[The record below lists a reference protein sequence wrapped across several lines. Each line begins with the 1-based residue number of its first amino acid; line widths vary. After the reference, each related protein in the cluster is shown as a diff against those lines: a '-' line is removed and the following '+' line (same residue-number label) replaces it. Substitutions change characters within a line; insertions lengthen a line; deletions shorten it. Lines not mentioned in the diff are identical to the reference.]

1 MNKPKKKSLGKKLLF
16 ITGSAFAFLL
26 LAMWLIPIIFQ
37 KQIENKVK
45 ATISSMTG
53 GNYTANMHDL
63 RLNLFTNTISA
74 KEFEMKMDTNVFK
87 ESGNALGL
95 DISVQNISFSG
106 VNFWKL
112 LFQKTFQLNKIKIK
126 QGHAYFNWNPERKKQ
141 KNLVDKKGAIEHII
155 LKKVDLEDVDIKFY
169 NEKKAST
176 IYSGNANLN
185 FRYLR
190 IDKQGFPTMQKL
202 NARFDESKFYF
213 GKQYFSLDTTYFQYD
228 HGTLQVKICDLD
240 FTDETQHMLKIF
252 PGSRVKYDFKA
263 NELSFIFKDL
273 AQIESLAKNE
283 VNALSVSHIKVESP
297 VLTLYRDTIQPNDS
311 IVVKKK
317 LFPLFV
323 SKMNIRNGRFVI
335 IDKVSDKTRLT
346 CYGIDLDIRQLEPAP
361 ASYLIPFRAS
371 IFEIQTDS
379 IVYQHKN
386 EIQLTKLVNLSI
398 NTDDS
403 LLKCDRLSMLATVSE
418 KQFFKM
424 KQFQCDLPKVTIDDI
439 TLNGIDG
446 DLMLEKKYI
455 SASKLQAEKFNL
467 LTIRDK
473 NYPYQPGKITPMPQ
487 DQILGIE
494 APFNLQEVSIHNG
507 KIEYYEIPNNGN
519 DRGHLW
525 IDKIAIRAQNITND
539 SSLLAI
545 NDTMEVVMEGY
556 IFSKGLIQVFANMP
570 LADPYKKHYVYGKI
584 GALDPSNLN
593 QITMNCAQIKIQ
605 KGMIHSGEFEFI
617 ADKNESKGQLNLLFN
632 KLKMKILTRKGD
644 RLKGDNIKSLIANL
658 FITRNNPE
666 PGRDPIIGSIHWKRD
681 QSRWI
686 TNYWWK
692 SLFSGINSIVMSRN
706 VQLKALENDFKQLK
720 RRRPVFKN
728 DPN

>member
-1 MNKPKKKSLGKKLLF
+1 MNKPKKKKSGKKFLLF
-16 ITGSAFAFLL
+16 TGAILL
-26 LAMWLIPIIFQ
+26 LLVLSMWLLPIIFQ

-45 ATISSMTG
+45 ASISNMTE
-53 GNYTANMHDL
+53 GNYSANMHDL

-74 KEFEMKMDTNVFK
+74 KEFEMKMDTSVFNK
-87 ESGNALGL
+87 NGNALGI
-95 DISVQNISFSG
+95 DISVKDISFSG

-112 LFQKTFQLNKIKIK
+112 LFKKTFQLNKIKIN

-155 LKKVDLEDVDIKFY
+155 LKKVDLENVDIRFF
-169 NEKKAST
+169 NEKKNST

-185 FRYLR
+185 FKYLK

-202 NARFDESKFYF
+202 QARFDESKFYF
-213 GKQYFSLDTTYFQYD
+213 GKKYFSLDTTYFQYD
-228 HGTLQVKICDLD
+228 HGTLQVKIRDLD

-263 NELSFIFKDL
+263 TELSFIFKDL
-273 AQIESLAKNE
+273 AQVESLAKNE
-283 VNALSVSHIKVESP
+283 VFALAVTQIKVDHP
-297 VLTLYRDTIQPNDS
+297 VLTLYRDTIKPNDS

-323 SKMNIRNGRFVI
+323 SKMNIRNGQFII
-335 IDKVSDKTRLT
+335 IDKVTDKTRLT
-346 CYGIDLDIRQLEPAP
+346 TYGIDLDIHQLAPAP
-361 ASYLIPFRAS
+361 STYLIPFKAS
-371 IFEIQTDS
+371 VFEIQSDS
-379 IVYQHKN
+379 IVYHHKN
-386 EIQLTKLVNLSI
+386 EVQITKLLNLSI

-403 LLKCDRLSMLATVSE
+403 LLKCDRLSMLVTTTE
-418 KQFFKM
+418 KEFFRIK
-424 KQFQCDLPKVTIDDI
+424 KYQCDLPTVNVDNI

-455 SASKLQAEKFNL
+455 SASKLQAEKFYML
-467 LTIRDK
+467 SIRDK

-487 DQILGIE
+487 DQILGID
-494 APFNLQEVSIHNG
+494 APFNLHEVDIKNG

-525 IDKIAIRAQNITND
+525 IDKISIKAQNITND

-545 NDTMEVVMEGY
+545 NDTMEVILEGY
-556 IFSKGLIQVFANMP
+556 IYSKGLIQVFANMP
-570 LADPYKKHYVYGKI
+570 LTDPLKTHYVYGKI
-584 GALDPSNLN
+584 GELDPSNLN

-605 KGMIHSGEFEFI
+605 KGMIHSGEFEFL
-617 ADKNESKGQLNLLFN
+617 ANKNESNGQLNLLFN

-666 PGRDPIIGSIHWKRD
+666 QGKEPIIGSIYWKRD
-681 QSRWI
+681 ESRWI

-706 VQLKALENDFKQLK
+706 AQLKALENNFKKLK
-720 RRRPVFKN
+720 KRKPVFNK
-728 DPN
+728 